1 MASSVSS
8 ERAFSS
14 AGITISKRRNRL
26 KDDIVEALQVMKCMI
41 RRDLLFRVPEALVDD
56 EDDLEV
62 ESEAEDSAEKD
73 RSWDIFVDDDPDNY
87 ELPAVVP
94 MES

>member
-73 RSWDIFVDDDPDNY
+73 RS
-87 ELPAVVP
+87 
-94 MES
+94 

>member
-26 KDDIVEALQVMKCMI
+26 KRDIVKALQCLKCMYHN
-41 RRDLLFRVPEALVDD
+41 DLIFREVVTAEEEVNDMEREPLLDTALDNDNDEVSWDSILILDD
-56 EDDLEV
+56 N
-62 ESEAEDSAEKD
+62 ESEA
-73 RSWDIFVDDDPDNY
+73 
-87 ELPAVVP
+87 
-94 MES
+94 